1 MAALAAIGLTNTVGR
16 PVEPLG
22 ARVRRTARSLLDDV
36 PVSGPVLLD
45 PVTGVE
51 LVEPAVVIDPD
62 GPVVDPFAPGHP
74 DGADPAGDG
83 AERSGGLL
91 TRQAG
96 RAERLLRS
104 GSTALTVALVINGVA
119 DYVFLTASGRALGPE
134 LFTQISVLWAVLF
147 LVGNGLYIP
156 VEQELGRSISARRA
170 RGMGYGSLVQRV
182 TIAAGVTFAVVAVV
196 IAAFEWKI
204 SEALFRGDETLVWVL
219 VFGIFGIAAMF
230 LVRGW
235 LAGTSR
241 FHSYA
246 ALFIGDAL
254 AKALPPVFMVLAGVR
269 NPVAY
274 GLVMGASALVGC
286 AVPFTRPREPMEAG
300 PAPEWSP
307 LMSSLGWLLVT
318 SLLSALAMNIG
329 TIAVEV
335 LARPSEGDR
344 AGVFL
349 SGLGD
354 RPDPAVP
361 VPGHPGAGAARS
373 SPTRRPRATWAGLR
387 RSLTRLLTLLA
398 GVTVVATVAAAWLGP
413 IAVRVLFG
421 EDFALLGG
429 RDMALLTLAS
439 LLMMGALTINQA
451 QIALHHQHQTGWPWG
466 AACVVFVI
474 IAALGGEDLFLQ
486 VELAMVATGL
496 AVLCCSGALLWRELR
511 HTGVGEHDLP
521 AL

>member
-1 MAALAAIGLTNTVGR
+1 
-16 PVEPLG
+16 
-22 ARVRRTARSLLDDV
+22 
-36 PVSGPVLLD
+36 
-45 PVTGVE
+45 
-51 LVEPAVVIDPD
+51 
-62 GPVVDPFAPGHP
+62 
-74 DGADPAGDG
+74 
-83 AERSGGLL
+83 
-91 TRQAG
+91 
-96 RAERLLRS
+96 
-104 GSTALTVALVINGVA
+104 
-119 DYVFLTASGRALGPE
+119 
-134 LFTQISVLWAVLF
+134 
-147 LVGNGLYIP
+147 
-156 VEQELGRSISARRA
+156 
-170 RGMGYGSLVQRV
+170 
-182 TIAAGVTFAVVAVV
+182 
-196 IAAFEWKI
+196 
-204 SEALFRGDETLVWVL
+204 
-219 VFGIFGIAAMF
+219 
-230 LVRGW
+230 
-235 LAGTSR
+235 
-241 FHSYA
+241 
-246 ALFIGDAL
+246 
-254 AKALPPVFMVLAGVR
+254 
-269 NPVAY
+269 
-274 GLVMGASALVGC
+274 
-286 AVPFTRPREPMEAG
+286 MEAG

-318 SLLSALAMNIG
+318 SLLSAFAMNIG

-349 SGLGD
+349 SGLVIARIPLFLFQGSQALVLPKLSHQAASGD
-354 RPDPAVP
+354 M
-361 VPGHPGAGAARS
+361 GGLRS
-373 SPTRRPRATWAGLR
+373 SL
-387 RSLTRLLTLLA
+387 SRLLTLLA
-398 GVTVVATVAAAWLGP
+398 GVTVVATAAAAWLGP